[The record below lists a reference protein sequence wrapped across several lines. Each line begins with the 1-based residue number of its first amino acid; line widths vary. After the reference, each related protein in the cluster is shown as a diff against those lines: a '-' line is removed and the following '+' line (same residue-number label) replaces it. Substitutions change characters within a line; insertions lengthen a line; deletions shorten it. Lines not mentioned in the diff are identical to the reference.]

1 MSVERDEMVHLSV
14 DCLGCIIRPQVY
26 AERID
31 PDY

>member
-1 MSVERDEMVHLSV
+1 MSVERDEMVLLSV
-14 DCLGCIIRPQVY
+14 DCLGRIIGLQVH